1 MGAVLEPIEDIE
13 GQSSSLLLLVGI
25 QGEEGSVYKDRE
37 LGHASQKYGSEILF
51 CTAWQERAL
60 QITQLRNKSLIS
72 IYSLFSI
79 SAAVHSGLF
88 G

>member
-1 MGAVLEPIEDIE
+1 MGMGAVLEPIEDIE

-37 LGHASQKYGSEILF
+37 LGHASQKCGSEILF

-60 QITQLRNKSLIS
+60 CKLLS
-72 IYSLFSI
+72 
-79 SAAVHSGLF
+79 
-88 G
+88 